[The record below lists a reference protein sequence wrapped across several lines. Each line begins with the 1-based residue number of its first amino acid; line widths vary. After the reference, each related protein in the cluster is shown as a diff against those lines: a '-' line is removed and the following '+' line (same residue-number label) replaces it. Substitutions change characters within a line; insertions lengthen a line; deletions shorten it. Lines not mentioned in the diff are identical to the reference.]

1 MEEDENFRIKPGSL
15 EMNYDPKSKELHL
28 KYVEPVSGRL
38 LVVQFDDQATRAIYD
53 CLLVAAEVTGGP
65 LGAEIIAPA
74 SRH

>member
-1 MEEDENFRIKPGSL
+1 MEKSENFRIHPDSL

-53 CLLVAAEVTGGP
+53 CLLVVADVTGGP
-65 LGAEIIAPA
+65 LGAETISPA